1 MINHKRQL
9 WRNFRRSGAPSDYDI
24 HRNFS
29 NHLKNVINEKKTKFE
44 NNLLNNPKSFYGH
57 LRKHLSSRVSVPI
70 VRNLSGI
77 LCGSSLETANVL
89 AGVFASMFNT
99 SSNNN
104 IPTFIHPYVTH
115 SDTLSNVSFT
125 EEIIL
130 NEVNNLP
137 VNSAPGPDGLTSK
150 TIKLCSQNL
159 IGPLCKIFQTSLT
172 SGKLPTQ
179 WLEAVVTP
187 IFKKGDKCKAE
198 NYRPISLT
206 SSTCK
211 LFEKVLVRQL
221 LEFLRNKNVVPIN
234 QHGFIPGRSA
244 ITNLLTSCN
253 QWTKLLD
260 TGKTVDIVYLD
271 FSKAFDR
278 VPHSLLLHKLERCGI
293 YGHVLN
299 WIAAFLSSRT
309 FAVKVGSVL
318 SDKKLVISGVPQGS
332 VLGPL
337 LFTLYTSDLLA
348 RLQCPFAAYADDV
361 KIFSSSNEC
370 RHINKLQIDLN
381 FVTEWSDQWCLPLN
395 PDKCSVM
402 YLGFNNKK
410 NIYQLGNRDI
420 TVVENQNDL
429 GVLVNNKLNWGNQS
443 AKAARRAS
451 GVFHSIKR
459 AFFKPS
465 PELCSR
471 LFKMYIRPHLEYAI
485 SVWRPYH
492 VKDIHMLNRVQ
503 HAVTRWP
510 TGFKHKP
517 YRERL
522 NILQLPELEVRYD
535 RADMIQIYRLTHKIW
550 PGDTSEF
557 IDMQT
562 DPRLRGHQYKLK
574 KEKFRTSSRQ
584 YFLTNRAFET
594 WNKLDSTVVN
604 SANVCAFK
612 KQYDKMQ

>member
-1 MINHKRQL
+1 
-9 WRNFRRSGAPSDYDI
+9 
-24 HRNFS
+24 
-29 NHLKNVINEKKTKFE
+29 
-44 NNLLNNPKSFYGH
+44 
-57 LRKHLSSRVSVPI
+57 
-70 VRNLSGI
+70 
-77 LCGSSLETANVL
+77 
-89 AGVFASMFNT
+89 
-99 SSNNN
+99 
-104 IPTFIHPYVTH
+104 
-115 SDTLSNVSFT
+115 
-125 EEIIL
+125 
-130 NEVNNLP
+130 
-137 VNSAPGPDGLTSK
+137 
-150 TIKLCSQNL
+150 
-159 IGPLCKIFQTSLT
+159 
-172 SGKLPTQ
+172 LPTQ

-221 LEFLRNKNVVPIN
+221 LEFLGNKNVVPIN
-234 QHGFIPGRSA
+234 QHGYIPGRSA
-244 ITNLLTSCN
+244 ITTLLTSCN

-293 YGHVLN
+293 NGHVLN

-309 FAVKVGSVL
+309 LAVKVGSVL
-318 SDKKLVISGVPQGS
+318 SGKKLVISGVPQGS
-332 VLGPL
+332 VRGRL

-370 RHINKLQIDLN
+370 RDINKLQIDLN

-402 YLGFNNKK
+402 YLGFNNPKK
-410 NIYQLGNRDI
+410 IYQLGNRDI

-429 GVLVNNKLNWGNQS
+429 FVLVNNKLNWGNRS
-443 AKAARRAS
+443 ARAARRAS

-459 AFFKPS
+459 AFSKPS

-492 VKDIHMLNRVQ
+492 VKDIHTLNRVQ

-517 YRERL
+517 YRAGAASPGR
-522 NILQLPELEVRYD
+522 QGR
-535 RADMIQIYRLTHKIW
+535 QCLTK
-550 PGDTSEF
+550 
-557 IDMQT
+557 
-562 DPRLRGHQYKLK
+562 
-574 KEKFRTSSRQ
+574 
-584 YFLTNRAFET
+584 YFTNQNLF
-594 WNKLDSTVVN
+594 
-604 SANVCAFK
+604 
-612 KQYDKMQ
+612 